1 MEGFKGEEAGLLLWG
16 SCGQRWASDPHPAG
30 RYRPDTF
37 GAVASKSNLFF
48 FSDGV
53 HVIDEMGSEEQSS
66 KALAAP

>member
-48 FSDGV
+48 FL
-53 HVIDEMGSEEQSS
+53 MGCM
-66 KALAAP
+66 